1 MFPLCEGA
9 FTKALERVG
18 KMILALYGLTV
29 VFSFIML
36 VVLYSIQK
44 VRNVFYER
52 VFLTV
57 LLCNLCTF
65 LMMCS
70 TTESEALL
78 AQKILYL
85 GNCFLPSFLLTNVAD
100 LCKVKL
106 PKWIVV
112 LFTSFSAVTFLASL
126 TTGYNTLYYKSVSLE
141 NYCGCTILHKE
152 FGPLHV
158 LNYIR
163 LAMFF
168 LLTLGVVI
176 FAIAKRRDLS
186 KRTSLF
192 LLIILAVNIIV
203 YFIRVKLDLAPFAL
217 CITELLLLFVFSRM
231 NMYDMASNIIHMNN
245 QEGAVGYVTF
255 DKNSCYMGSNARAK
269 DFFPELAS
277 CEVDHRISD
286 NECRFYKDIYIK
298 LLGLGTSGE
307 ITEYH
312 ISQGERSVKCQ
323 LKPLLHNK
331 SKKLKGYLVQLSDD
345 TQEQNFIELLQNYN
359 SDLEREVERKTEHIR
374 EIQNKVIVSMA
385 DIIGTRDDSTG
396 GHVRRTSECVR
407 IFSERLSEHPE
418 FNLSKQFLN
427 NVTKAAPMHDLGKI
441 AVDDNIL
448 RKPGRYTP
456 EEYEEMKK
464 HSEMGAQVVRMV
476 LEHVEDAEFL
486 ETAVN
491 VAHYHHE
498 KWDGSG
504 YPCGLSGE
512 NIPMEARIMALADV
526 FDALVSK
533 RCYKEA
539 FGYDRA
545 FAIIEE
551 SLGTHFDAK
560 LGRVFLECR
569 EELCAF
575 YDQQLAEEREA
586 EMQQQS
592 S

>member
-1 MFPLCEGA
+1 
-9 FTKALERVG
+9 
-18 KMILALYGLTV
+18 
-29 VFSFIML
+29 
-36 VVLYSIQK
+36 
-44 VRNVFYER
+44 
-52 VFLTV
+52 
-57 LLCNLCTF
+57 
-65 LMMCS
+65 
-70 TTESEALL
+70 
-78 AQKILYL
+78 
-85 GNCFLPSFLLTNVAD
+85 
-100 LCKVKL
+100 
-106 PKWIVV
+106 
-112 LFTSFSAVTFLASL
+112 
-126 TTGYNTLYYKSVSLE
+126 
-141 NYCGCTILHKE
+141 
-152 FGPLHV
+152 
-158 LNYIR
+158 
-163 LAMFF
+163 
-168 LLTLGVVI
+168 
-176 FAIAKRRDLS
+176 
-186 KRTSLF
+186 
-192 LLIILAVNIIV
+192 
-203 YFIRVKLDLAPFAL
+203 
-217 CITELLLLFVFSRM
+217 
-231 NMYDMASNIIHMNN
+231 
-245 QEGAVGYVTF
+245 
-255 DKNSCYMGSNARAK
+255 
-269 DFFPELAS
+269 
-277 CEVDHRISD
+277 
-286 NECRFYKDIYIK
+286 
-298 LLGLGTSGE
+298 
-307 ITEYH
+307 
-312 ISQGERSVKCQ
+312 
-323 LKPLLHNK
+323 
-331 SKKLKGYLVQLSDD
+331 
-345 TQEQNFIELLQNYN
+345 
-359 SDLEREVERKTEHIR
+359 
-374 EIQNKVIVSMA
+374 
-385 DIIGTRDDSTG
+385 
-396 GHVRRTSECVR
+396 
-407 IFSERLSEHPE
+407 
-418 FNLSKQFLN
+418 
-427 NVTKAAPMHDLGKI
+427 MHDLGKI